1 MAQPEVTIDV
11 RGPAAGIKILD
22 VQGAI
27 TGSAEESLM
36 AAYVAAGSEARI
48 IVLNFRQV
56 PSIDSV
62 GAGLL
67 IALQA
72 RVRKHKQRLLAYGL
86 SEPCRQAFSL
96 THLDEAVGLYVD
108 EAEAVASL

>member
-1 MAQPEVTIDV
+1 MAQPEVTIDLRSPV
-11 RGPAAGIKILD
+11 AGIMILD
-22 VQGAI
+22 IQGPI
-27 TGSAEESLM
+27 TGSAEEALM
-36 AAYVAAGSEARI
+36 AAYGAAGGQARA
-48 IVLNFRQV
+48 IVLNLSKV

-67 IALQA
+67 IALLA
-72 RVRKHKQRLLAYGL
+72 RVRKHKQRLLAYSL

-96 THLDEAVGLYVD
+96 THLDEAVGIYAD